1 MLNGVYVIVLTR
13 IAEENFNSAVA
24 FIRVLSWI
32 YQEAFYRYNY
42 AGQALSRSWK
52 KKTKKPYL
60 KNVMGRCYELE
71 GAF

>member
-42 AGQALSRSWK
+42 AGQALSRS
-52 KKTKKPYL
+52 
-60 KNVMGRCYELE
+60 
-71 GAF
+71 